1 VPAPLT
7 RAARTQGGGEALPA
21 VFRTLEHAG
30 VKPRRGQITMFFG
43 IPGCG
48 KTFLALLWALR
59 LNLHTLF
66 FSLDTDPGTMRVRT
80 IAYLTGEDQNEVEK
94 KLQAGGDF
102 DKEISATN
110 IDYSFQSY
118 ASLTDID
125 LEIKAYAE
133 IHGAYPELIIVDNL
147 VNVSADSDD
156 EWAGMREL
164 MKAFHSLTRQ
174 YGCAVWVLHHA
185 KETGKTEECP
195 PRSEIQGKVAQ
206 YPELI
211 IAVGQRAEHRAH
223 TGVQLGV
230 ACVKNRRGKADPSG
244 RTAHWFTVDMG
255 RMKLFETSYEA
266 LADKTRGEYT

>member
-7 RAARTQGGGEALPA
+7 RAVRAQGGGEPLPVA
-21 VFRTLEHAG
+21 FHVLEQAG
-30 VKPRRGQITMFFG
+30 IKPRRGQVTMFFG
-43 IPGCG
+43 IPGSG

-59 LNLHTLF
+59 LNLWTLF
-66 FSLDTDPGTMRVRT
+66 FSLDTDPGTMTVRT
-80 IAYLTGEDQNEVEK
+80 ASYLTGEDQDTIEK

-102 DKEISATN
+102 SSEISTTK

-118 ASLTDID
+118 ASLADINT
-125 LEIKAYAE
+125 EIQAYAE
-133 IHGAYPELIIVDNL
+133 IHGSYPELIVVDNL
-147 VNVSADSDD
+147 INVSADTED
-156 EWAGMREL
+156 EWGGMREL

-174 YGCAVWVLHHA
+174 YGCAVWILHHA
-185 KETGKTEECP
+185 KEGGKLNECP
-195 PRSEIQGKVAQ
+195 PRSDIQGKVAQ

-211 IAVGQRAEHRAH
+211 ISIGQRDDQYSH

-244 RTAHWFTVDMG
+244 KTAHWFTVDMG

-266 LADKTRGEYT
+266 HADKVRGQYE